1 MGSSEYPNVDV
12 LVIVVLSELVDIYIE
27 TDDDY
32 TPNSIPD
39 VLTTFECF
47 NTGLQSPPLTTRSRS
62 SGGRKGNWYLKGG
75 QLVREFF
82 DVVVAC
88 KCSGS
93 WRIGIYVSCHSF
105 RRQPLRR
112 FIGSLSTN
120 INYIIIKRIK

>member
-1 MGSSEYPNVDV
+1 MSSSECPNVDV

-62 SGGRKGNWYLKGG
+62 SGGRKGKGG
-75 QLVREFF
+75 QLVGKFLMPSLHAN
-82 DVVVAC
+82 VVDHE
-88 KCSGS
+88 G
-93 WRIGIYVSCHSF
+93 
-105 RRQPLRR
+105 
-112 FIGSLSTN
+112 
-120 INYIIIKRIK
+120 